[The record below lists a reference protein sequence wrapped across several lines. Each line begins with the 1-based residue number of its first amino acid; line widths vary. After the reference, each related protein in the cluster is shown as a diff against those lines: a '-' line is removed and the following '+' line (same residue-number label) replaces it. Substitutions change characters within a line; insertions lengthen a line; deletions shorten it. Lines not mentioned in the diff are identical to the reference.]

1 MDKQEKQKEIH
12 FYFTIP
18 EPEIF
23 DETCIFPYDITYCLS
38 KNEPIIHATVYRYC
52 TTRLFELGYRIFIHP
67 YKGETFELT
76 LGACA
81 NTDRE
86 IRMGHNLE
94 KMLFTGV
101 FDTADT
107 DVIGDFV

>member
-12 FYFTIP
+12 FYFCMP
-18 EPEIF
+18 EVEIW
-23 DETCIFPYDITYCLS
+23 DEMCVYPCDIIHCLS
-38 KNEPIIHATVYRYC
+38 KHEPIIHATVYHYC
-52 TTRLFELGYRIFIHP
+52 TTLLFEWGYRIFIHP

-86 IRMGHNLE
+86 IRIGHNLE
-94 KMLFTGV
+94 KMLFSGV
-101 FDTADT
+101 FDTEDT
-107 DVIGDFV
+107 DVIGDD